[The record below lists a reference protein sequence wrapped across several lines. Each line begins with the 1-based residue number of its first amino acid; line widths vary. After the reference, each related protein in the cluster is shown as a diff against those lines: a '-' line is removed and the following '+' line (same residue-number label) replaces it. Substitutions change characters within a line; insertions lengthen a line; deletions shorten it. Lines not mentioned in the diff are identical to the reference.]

1 MSIEFLFHH
10 RGCIS
15 KSVLPA
21 FFIVYY
27 DVMVTTRVS
36 GDSTICMGATLTAV
50 KEGTKVVRPRS
61 DQMSKCTKTEV
72 ETEIEH

>member
-1 MSIEFLFHH
+1 
-10 RGCIS
+10 
-15 KSVLPA
+15 
-21 FFIVYY
+21 
-27 DVMVTTRVS
+27 MVTTRVS

-61 DQMSKCTKTEV
+61 DQMSKCTKTEA